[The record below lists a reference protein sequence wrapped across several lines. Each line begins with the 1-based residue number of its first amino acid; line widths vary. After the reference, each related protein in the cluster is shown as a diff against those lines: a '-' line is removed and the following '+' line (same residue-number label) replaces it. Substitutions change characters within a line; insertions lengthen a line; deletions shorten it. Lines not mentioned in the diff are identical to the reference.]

1 MGHPPRAGLFQ
12 NRKEAVAA
20 ARRAQKGQSPVTRTG
35 DKVQM
40 MSPIRAM
47 QAAGHDN
54 AHRTGSIVP
63 ALANNARTG
72 HPQFRNGK
80 ERHGRMGHPPHRTG
94 SIVPALAKNARTG
107 HPQFRNGKE
116 RHGRMGHPPQDTSG
130 CKTYNWAST
139 AGAVVGG
146 AVTGV
151 GAAVTPLYQAS
162 LELAELPATVLTSTV
177 SGLGGTASG
186 ALVTQT
192 LSSQQQ
198 QSSPKCGCH

>member
-1 MGHPPRAGLFQ
+1 MAGLFDPSMGVGTVGLIVVG
-12 NRKEAVAA
+12 AVSGGAGDFI
-20 ARRAQKGQSPVTRTG
+20 GQT
-35 DKVQM
+35 
-40 MSPIRAM
+40 
-47 QAAGHDN
+47 
-54 AHRTGSIVP
+54 IV
-63 ALANNARTG
+63 LG
-72 HPQFRNGK
+72 
-80 ERHGRMGHPPHRTG
+80 
-94 SIVPALAKNARTG
+94 
-107 HPQFRNGKE
+107 
-116 RHGRMGHPPQDTSG
+116 QDTSG